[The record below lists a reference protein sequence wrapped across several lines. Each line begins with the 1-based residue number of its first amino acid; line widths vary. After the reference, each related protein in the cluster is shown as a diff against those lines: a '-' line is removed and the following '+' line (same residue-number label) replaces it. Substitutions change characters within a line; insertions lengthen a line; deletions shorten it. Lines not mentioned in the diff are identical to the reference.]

1 VLDPDNLKSLI
12 AIAESG
18 SFTAAATR
26 VHRTQSAVSMQMRKL
41 EAQLG
46 RKLFA
51 RAGREARLTSDG
63 ELLLAH
69 ARRIL
74 KLQAEALA
82 VFDRQTLEGEVR
94 LAAPDD
100 YASTFM
106 PGILVR
112 FAASHPLVRVDLR
125 SLPSHEAARQV
136 ARGEVDLA
144 LVTQGHGEIGGEVLH
159 REPLVWVAAS
169 GQCVHEAEP
178 LPLAVYHDRCAFRRA
193 AIQALDAI
201 GRPWRVAYASQ
212 SVAGIYAAVETGL
225 AVGTLLPS
233 NLRPGLAVLGEAE
246 GLPPLPE
253 ISILLLRRSDAASP
267 VLDAMAE
274 HVVAGVRLAVPQG
287 LAAPVAAATRRVDD
301 HARECLTAAAALRT
315 IR

>member
-1 VLDPDNLKSLI
+1 MDDPVLEPDNLRSLV
-12 AIAESG
+12 AIAETG
-18 SFTAAATR
+18 SFTAAALR

-41 EAQLG
+41 EGQLG
-46 RKLFA
+46 RKLFV

-74 KLQAEALA
+74 KVQAEALA
-82 VFDRQTLEGEVR
+82 VFEQTTLTGEVR
-94 LAAPDD
+94 IAAPDD

-112 FAASHPLVRVDLR
+112 FAQSHPLVRVDLR

-144 LVTQGHGEIGGEVLH
+144 LVTQGHGEAGGEVLH
-159 REPLVWVAAS
+159 REPLVWVAAK
-169 GQCVHEAEP
+169 GHCLHQIDP
-178 LPLAVYHDRCAFRRA
+178 LPLAVYHERCAFRRLA
-193 AIQALDAI
+193 VQALDAI
-201 GRPWRVAYASQ
+201 GRPWRVAYSSQ
-212 SVAGIYAAVETGL
+212 SIAGIYAAVETGL
-225 AVGTLLPS
+225 AVGTMLPS
-233 NLRPGLAVLGEAE
+233 NLRPGLVVLGAAE

-253 ISILLLRRSDAASP
+253 IAILLLRRSDAASP
-267 VLDAMAE
+267 LLDALAE

-287 LAAPVAAATRRVDD
+287 LAA
-301 HARECLTAAAALRT
+301 
-315 IR
+315 